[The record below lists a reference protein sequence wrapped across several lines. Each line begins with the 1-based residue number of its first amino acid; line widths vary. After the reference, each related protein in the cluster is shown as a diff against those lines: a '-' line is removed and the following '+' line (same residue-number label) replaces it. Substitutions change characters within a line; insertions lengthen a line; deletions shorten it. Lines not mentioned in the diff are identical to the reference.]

1 MLNVVVVE
9 DHRALREMLVVLLR
23 AAGHT
28 VSGVES
34 AEPLSDETA
43 LTTLDVAIVDL
54 QLPGEHGLSLIARLR
69 KAQPSV
75 AIIAMTALSGTNH
88 RVAGYDSGADLY
100 LVKPVDPQELLA
112 AVNRSG
118 QRVLAARVAA
128 SRLDG
133 LQLDTLRMRII
144 GPSGEAPVTAGE
156 GKLLATLARALQQR
170 LESWQIL
177 EILEIE
183 DASDEMHR
191 LAVRMGRLRKK
202 LLQIGAGPDCLQAI
216 HKTGY
221 QLRVSLKI
229 C

>member
-144 GPSGEAPVTAGE
+144 GPSGETRMTAGE
-156 GKLLATLARALQQR
+156 GKLLATLARAPQQR

-177 EILEIE
+177 EILGIE
-183 DASDEMHR
+183 DASDEKHR

-202 LLQIGAGPDCLQAI
+202 LLQVGAAPDCLQAI
-216 HKTGY
+216 HKAGY
-221 QLRVSLKI
+221 QLCVPLEIR
-229 C
+229 